1 MKTTLLLLFSLVLAS
16 ASALEPPP
24 PPSAEAAEQ
33 TEQKFITLTLALP
46 ASGQPG
52 QVGEAPPALQ
62 ALIKQGWRVAQCT
75 TLGKTGDNGGV
86 VVALVLEQ
94 SSADHDPQAA
104 APGGDG
110 PGAAAPVSAAKPG
123 TYHIAWDDGY
133 ETVAVIAAAVGSRN
147 PVSVTTKEKDGK
159 AVVTYAATAFLDAQG
174 TLHIDGRGAPLSGPL
189 ATAYSPDSFAIHAD
203 GTVVIRDDHGNDEK
217 GVLISDAPG
226 AAPGQGA
233 AGPAKSNL

>member
-1 MKTTLLLLFSLVLAS
+1 MKTTLLLLLSFALAS
-16 ASALEPPP
+16 ASALEQGPPP
-24 PPSAEAAEQ
+24 AEAQEQ
-33 TEQKFITLTLALP
+33 PEQKFITLTLALP

-52 QVGEAPPALQ
+52 QIGEAPPALQ
-62 ALIKQGWRVAQCT
+62 AMIKQGWRVAQCT

-86 VVALVLEQ
+86 LVALVLEQ
-94 SSADHDPQAA
+94 GGADHEPQAA
-104 APGGDG
+104 ALGGDG

-133 ETVAVIAAAVGSRN
+133 ETVAVIAAAVGARN

-174 TLHIDGRGAPLSGPL
+174 TLHIDGRGAPLTGPQ
-189 ATAYSPDSFAIHAD
+189 AAAYSPDSFAIRAD

-226 AAPGQGA
+226 QGA
-233 AGPAKSNL
+233 GGPAKSNL

>member
-1 MKTTLLLLFSLVLAS
+1 MKTTLLLLLSLVLSIA
-16 ASALEPPP
+16 AAVEPPAP
-24 PPSAEAAEQ
+24 PPAAEAPEQ

-52 QVGEAPPALQ
+52 QLGEAPPALQ
-62 ALIKQGWRVAQCT
+62 ALLKQGWRVAQCT

-94 SSADHDPQAA
+94 GSGDHEPQTAA
-104 APGGDG
+104 LGGDG

-133 ETVAVIAAAVGSRN
+133 ETVAVIAAPAGARN
-147 PVSVTTKEKDGK
+147 PVNVTTKEKDGK

-174 TLHIDGRGAPLSGPL
+174 TLHIDGRGAPLSGPQ
-189 ATAYSPDSFAIHAD
+189 ATNYSPDSFAIHAD

-217 GVLISDAPG
+217 GVLISDGPG
-226 AAPGQGA
+226 AAPGA

>member
-1 MKTTLLLLFSLVLAS
+1 MKTTLLLLLSLQLAI
-16 ASALEPPP
+16 AAALEPPP
-24 PPSAEAAEQ
+24 PPAEPLVQ
-33 TEQKFITLTLALP
+33 PDQKFITLTLALP

-75 TLGKTGDNGGV
+75 TLGKTGDNGGM

-94 SSADHDPQAA
+94 GGGDHDPQAA
-104 APGGDG
+104 GLGGDG
-110 PGAAAPVSAAKPG
+110 PGAAAPVSSAKPG

-133 ETVAVIAAAVGSRN
+133 ETVAVLAAAVGARN

-174 TLHIDGRGAPLSGPL
+174 TLHIDGRGAPLSGPQ

-233 AGPAKSNL
+233 GAAGKSNL